1 MSGSIRFPAHL
12 NGVFGL
18 RPTAGAVPLRGHH
31 PSWTP
36 PPCYE
41 LLTVMG
47 PMSRHAEDLGPALEA
62 MRGAPLRPAEPPV
75 RVAVFEEDGLGPV
88 SAACRTAVR
97 EAASALA
104 GDGLEVEE
112 AVPPAQRESREVFDT
127 IFLGELAAG
136 LRPRLADR
144 RERFGDRLGG
154 MFDGLADVETSLEDY
169 VGAQTRRLEIEYE
182 VDEWQERYSLAL
194 CPVGPLTAFPVD
206 EKVTEVEGEPTYSG
220 GLLTLCTY
228 ASGARLPACAVP
240 AGRDETGLP
249 VGVQVIGRRGRD
261 ADVVELARRLERLL
275 GGAVAPDH

>member
-1 MSGSIRFPAHL
+1 
-12 NGVFGL
+12 
-18 RPTAGAVPLRGHH
+18 
-31 PSWTP
+31 
-36 PPCYE
+36 
-41 LLTVMG
+41 
-47 PMSRHAEDLGPALEA
+47 
-62 MRGAPLRPAEPPV
+62 
-75 RVAVFEEDGLGPV
+75 
-88 SAACRTAVR
+88 
-97 EAASALA
+97 
-104 GDGLEVEE
+104 
-112 AVPPAQRESREVFDT
+112 
-127 IFLGELAAG
+127 
-136 LRPRLADR
+136 
-144 RERFGDRLGG
+144 